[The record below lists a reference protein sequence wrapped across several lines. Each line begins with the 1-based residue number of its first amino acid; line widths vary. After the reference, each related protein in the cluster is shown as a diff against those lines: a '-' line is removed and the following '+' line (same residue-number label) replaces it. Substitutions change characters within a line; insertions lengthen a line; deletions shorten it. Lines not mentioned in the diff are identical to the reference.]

1 MIIDGGN
8 AHFLDTRRREKA
20 LREQGIHFVGS
31 GVSGGEEGAL
41 HGPSVMPGGSAE
53 SYAVL
58 GPMLEAIS
66 AKVDGEPCC
75 THIGTD
81 GAGHFVKMVH
91 NGIEYAD
98 MQLIAE
104 AYDLLRHIAGYSPA
118 QIAEVFRSWNKG
130 RLNSYLIEIT
140 AEVLAHVDAATDK
153 PFVDIVRDAA
163 EQKGTGRWTVQTA
176 LDLGSPVTAIAQAT
190 FARVASSRTAL
201 RDAYRPLPGGTDQPL
216 RPHETER
223 YVATVE
229 HALYASKVI
238 AYDQGWTMIKDAA
251 EEFGWDI
258 NLGDVAAIWRGGC
271 IIRAAFLDRIRAAYH
286 ADPALPSLLSEPEFA
301 AEISKAQVP
310 WRDVIASA
318 TRRAIPVP
326 AFSAALAYYDTLRAE
341 RLPAALIQG
350 QRDFFGAHTYHRTDR
365 PGAFHTLWAESG
377 RPEVEA

>member
-1 MIIDGGN
+1 MTDG
-8 AHFLDTRRREKA
+8 
-20 LREQGIHFVGS
+20 
-31 GVSGGEEGAL
+31 
-41 HGPSVMPGGSAE
+41 
-53 SYAVL
+53 
-58 GPMLEAIS
+58 
-66 AKVDGEPCC
+66 PCC

-104 AYDLLRHIAGYSPA
+104 AYDLLRYVAGYEPA
-118 QIAEVFRSWNKG
+118 QIAEVFRTWNTG

-140 AEVLAHVDAATDK
+140 AEILAHTDAATGK

-190 FARVASSRTAL
+190 FARVASSRATL
-201 RDAYRPLPGGTDQPL
+201 RAAYQPLPGGTEHPL

-229 HALYASKVI
+229 HALYASKII
-238 AYDQGWTMIKDAA
+238 AYDQGWTMIRDAA

-258 NLGDVAAIWRGGC
+258 DLANVAAIWRGGC
-271 IIRAAFLDRIRAAYH
+271 IIRAAFLDRIRAAYTT
-286 ADPALPSLLSEPEFA
+286 DPTLPSLLSEPEFA
-301 AEISKAQVP
+301 AEIAKAQVP
-310 WRDVIASA
+310 WREVIASA

-326 AFSAALAYYDTLRAE
+326 AFSAALAYYDTLGAS

-365 PGAFHTLWAESG
+365 DGAFHTLWAEPG